1 MQGCKKPKGSR
12 LDRALAS
19 LPGCSP
25 HPCQGLFP
33 PILSPKP
40 RLPSVH
46 IRKAGFKTDSLLHS
60 PAQFPHPERLHLRET
75 MYPEQRTA
83 SEAKSLLGKSLDF
96 TPRADAER
104 VSSDSRGG
112 FQSRGRKLRK
122 GEGQAGGATPPPFSS
137 LSPAI
142 GVSAQRPGGRVLRW
156 RPGVGRRPRGAVIQ
170 ASPGEDP
177 GVGQGWGSGVSAL
190 SDWFSGPTPSVAPP

>member
-1 MQGCKKPKGSR
+1 MRLVRRSMVLPAEHLIGCLVPFSCLPVLVRLEILLVRDTRLRVPGYKKPKGSR
-12 LDRALAS
+12 LDTASAS

-46 IRKAGFKTDSLLHS
+46 MRKAGFEMDSLLHS
-60 PAQFPHPERLHLRET
+60 PAQFPHPERPHLREI

-96 TPRADAER
+96 TSRADAER
-104 VSSDSRGG
+104 
-112 FQSRGRKLRK
+112 
-122 GEGQAGGATPPPFSS
+122 S
-137 LSPAI
+137 L
-142 GVSAQRPGGRVLRW
+142 L
-156 RPGVGRRPRGAVIQ
+156 
-170 ASPGEDP
+170 
-177 GVGQGWGSGVSAL
+177 
-190 SDWFSGPTPSVAPP
+190 